1 MSPDARR
8 TILIAGCGYVGTA
21 LGLRLAAAGD
31 EVWGLRRDTSRLP
44 AALHPLQADLA
55 NASETARLAVEVDA
69 AVFSAS
75 PASSSEHAYRAVY
88 DDALDNFIAALKRSK
103 RAPGRFVLVSSTRV
117 YGQSDGGWVDE
128 NSPARAQG
136 FRAEALLDGEARVR
150 SSGLPFV
157 IVRFGGIYGPG
168 RPGALERALAGLPVT
183 AGGQPLYGNRIHR
196 DDCAGIL
203 QHVLNLRN
211 PSDLYLGVDS
221 DPCPR
226 DTVRAWLAERCGH
239 DVPAPDAVEPLRDN
253 KRCSNKRILESGY
266 AFAYPTFR
274 EGFDALLK
282 GGAFGGW

>member
-1 MSPDARR
+1 MSPDAKR
-8 TILIAGCGYVGTA
+8 TVLIAGCGYVGTA
-21 LGLRLAAAGD
+21 LGLRLAEAGD
-31 EVWGLRRDTSRLP
+31 EVWGLRRDVSRLP
-44 AALHPLQADLA
+44 AVIHPLQADLA
-55 NASETARLAVEVDA
+55 DAAETAKLTVDA

-75 PASSSEHAYRAVY
+75 PASSSEHAYRSVY
-88 DDALDNFIAALKRSK
+88 GEALGNFLDALKRSK
-103 RAPGRFVLVSSTRV
+103 RPLRRFILVSSTRV
-117 YGQSDGGWVDE
+117 YGQSDGAWVDE
-128 NSPARAQG
+128 TSPAKAEG

-150 SSGLPFV
+150 ASGLPFV

-168 RPGALERALAGLPVT
+168 RPGALERALAGLPVS

-203 QHVLNLRN
+203 QHLLNLNEPR
-211 PSDLYLGVDS
+211 DLYLGVDS

-226 DTVRAWLAERCGH
+226 ETVRAWLAGRCGH
-239 DVPAPDAVEPLRDN
+239 DIPAPDAAEPLPDN

-266 AFAYPTFR
+266 VFAYPTFR